1 MYVLATPYLNAE
13 YKQTELTEHQQIKT
27 TLSRCTYVH
36 ALEQAKKAPSKLAA
50 SCGFTIHS
58 ELRGNRIARLHV
70 NSRPSN
76 GTTLFTTTHVPTS
89 RKHWNTPDENTFR
102 RRAAFRAI
110 SATMTP
116 ASQTTTYRKHLACMA
131 TTALL
136 PLYGRR
142 PKTFENHLI
151 PKTGLGN
158 IRLGAHLLVYM
169 TLSRQVRAAGAFV
182 GSQDVSARL
191 NRNSG
196 AQDVMPPE
204 R

>member
-1 MYVLATPYLNAE
+1 MYVSTIPNLNSE

-27 TLSRCTYVH
+27 TLLRCTYVH

-58 ELRGNRIARLHV
+58 ELRQKRINRQHV
-70 NSRPSN
+70 NPRPSK
-76 GTTLFTTTHVPTS
+76 GTTLFATTHVPTS
-89 RKHWNTPDENTFR
+89 RKHWNTPDENTYC

-110 SATMTP
+110 SAAMTH

-142 PKTFENHLI
+142 PKTFENILI
-151 PKTGLGN
+151 PKTGLEN
-158 IRLGAHLLVYM
+158 LRLGAHLLVH
-169 TLSRQVRAAGAFV
+169 TC
-182 GSQDVSARL
+182 
-191 NRNSG
+191 
-196 AQDVMPPE
+196 
-204 R
+204 

>member
-1 MYVLATPYLNAE
+1 MYVLAIPILNAE

-27 TLSRCTYVH
+27 TLLRCTYVH

-58 ELRGNRIARLHV
+58 ELRQKRIARLHV
-70 NSRPSN
+70 NPHPSN
-76 GTTLFTTTHVPTS
+76 GTTLFATTHVPTS
-89 RKHWNTPDENTFR
+89 RKHWNTPDENTYC

-110 SATMTP
+110 SAAMTH

-142 PKTFENHLI
+142 PKTFENILI
-151 PKTGLGN
+151 PKTGLEN
-158 IRLGAHLLVYM
+158 LRLGAHLLVHNS
-169 TLSRQVRAAGAFV
+169 TREASQAAATRP
-182 GSQDVSARL
+182 Q
-191 NRNSG
+191 N
-196 AQDVMPPE
+196 
-204 R
+204 